1 MPSSLRAR
9 SSTAATPS
17 LRSRTSAASAALRS
31 SRPEFSRRWSST
43 CAASAVTSPALPMP
57 NQSRYCSHPSR
68 TTSPRSTHRNT
79 GDSSALQR
87 DEGGAA
93 GVAGRTT
100 QGLPAAQQLVV
111 LGHAV
116 AAAKRTGLDLGRG
129 GGDRNIRDRGVLG
142 LARTMRYDRGVVGL
156 VRHGDGVQGLAQ
168 GADLVDLDQDR
179 VGGTRVDALL

>member
-31 SRPEFSRRWSST
+31 SRPAFSRRWAST

-57 NQSRYCSHPSR
+57 NQSRYCSHPSSR
-68 TTSPRSTHRNT
+68 TSPRSTHRNT
-79 GDSSALQR
+79 GDPPSALQR
-87 DEGGAA
+87 DEGVAA

-100 QGLPAAQQLVV
+100 QGLLDAQQLVV

-142 LARTMRYDRGVVGL
+142 
-156 VRHGDGVQGLAQ
+156 
-168 GADLVDLDQDR
+168 
-179 VGGTRVDALL
+179 